1 MKLLIE
7 NAKLLTM
14 TPDSPE
20 RGFVLVEDGQ
30 IQMVGHGSCP
40 AEAANGAQ
48 YFDAFGRVVMPGMID
63 AHCHL
68 GLFNSGLR
76 WEGEDGNEITDPITP
91 DLSAVDSIFPD
102 DIPVSEASRYG
113 ITSVMTG
120 PGSANVIGG
129 TFAHIHTHGRTVE
142 DMLISEKPAMKAA
155 FGENPKSCYGQNQK
169 SPGTR
174 MSSAAH
180 FRRALD
186 EACWYKKQKELKPEE
201 TKPDARWEALLPVL
215 SGERLIKIHCHRM
228 DDILTAVRL
237 ADQYGLRFT
246 LDHCSEGY
254 LIADVLKKYYDAHR
268 GDDCGKGEPGRG
280 KLVGIITGPLMTDRS
295 KPELNR
301 ASITNPAVLAETG
314 IPVAIAT
321 DHPVIPIEYLPVT
334 AAMAVRAGMPEYLAL
349 QAITSNAALC
359 SDAGDYFGRIAPGYV
374 ADLLVL
380 SGEPFDYRTTPDLVL
395 IAGDMVH
402 QRR

>member
-20 RGFVLVEDGQ
+20 RGYLLVDDGI
-30 IQMVGHGSCP
+30 IQQVGHGSCP
-40 AEAANGAQ
+40 ADAANGAQ

-68 GLFNSGLR
+68 GVFNSGLR
-76 WEGEDGNEITDPITP
+76 WEGHDGNELTDPITP
-91 DLSAVDSIFPD
+91 DLNAVDSIFPD
-102 DIPVSEASRYG
+102 DVAVGEAARFG

-120 PGSANVIGG
+120 PGSGNVIGG

-142 DMLISEKPAMKAA
+142 DMLIREKPAMKAA
-155 FGENPKSCYGQNQK
+155 FGENPKSVYGQSEK
-169 SPGTR
+169 SPATR

-186 EACWYKKQKELKPEE
+186 EALWYKKQREAKPDE
-201 TKPDARWEALLPVL
+201 TKPEAKWEALLPVL
-215 SGERLIKIHCHRM
+215 TGERLIKIHAHRM

-237 ADQYGLRFT
+237 ADAYGLRFT
-246 LDHCSEGY
+246 LDHCTEGY
-254 LIADVLKKYYDAHR
+254 LIADILKRYYETHR
-268 GDDCGKGEPGRG
+268 GDDYGKGEPGKG

-295 KPELNR
+295 KPEVNR
-301 ASITNPAVLAETG
+301 QSIKNPALLAETG

-334 AAMAVRAGMPEYLAL
+334 AAMAIRAGMPEYLAL
-349 QAITSNAALC
+349 AAITSNAALL
-359 SDAGDYFGRIAPGYV
+359 SDAGDTHGRLAHGYA
-374 ADLLVL
+374 ADILVL
-380 SGEPFDYRTTPDLVL
+380 SGEPFDFKTTPDLVM
-395 IAGDMVH
+395 IGGEMVYE
-402 QRR
+402 RR

>member
-20 RGFVLVEDGQ
+20 QGYLLVEDGR
-30 IQMVGHGSCP
+30 IAMVGHGSCP
-40 AEAANGAQ
+40 ADAANGAQ
-48 YFDAFGRVVMPGMID
+48 YFDAFGRIVMPGMID

-68 GLFNSGLR
+68 SVFNSGLR
-76 WEGEDGNEITDPITP
+76 WEGAAGNEITDPVTP

-102 DIPVSEASRYG
+102 DVSIAEAARYG
-113 ITSVMTG
+113 VTSVMTG

-129 TFAHIHTHGRTVE
+129 TFAHVHTHGRTVE
-142 DMLISEKPAMKAA
+142 DMTIHEKAAMKAA
-155 FGENPKSCYGQNQK
+155 FGENPKSVYGQNQK
-169 SPGTR
+169 SPATR

-180 FRRALD
+180 FRRAMD
-186 EACWYKKQKELKPEE
+186 EAIWYKKQKAVKPDE

-246 LDHCSEGY
+246 LDHCTEGY
-254 LIADVLKKYYDAHR
+254 LIADVLKTYYDSHK
-268 GDDCGKGEPGRG
+268 DDSCGKGDRGRG
-280 KLVGIITGPLMTDRS
+280 KLVGIITGPLLTDRS
-295 KPELNR
+295 KPEVNR
-301 ASITNPAVLAETG
+301 MSIRNPAILSNTV
-314 IPVAIAT
+314 IPVSIAT

-334 AAMAVRAGMPEYLAL
+334 AAMALRAGMPEYLAL
-349 QAITSNAALC
+349 AAITSNAALC
-359 SDAGDYFGRIAPGYV
+359 SDAGDLLGRLAPGYM
-374 ADLLVL
+374 ADILVL
-380 SGEPFDYRTTPDLVL
+380 SGDPFDYRTTPDLVMIGGQL
-395 IAGDMVH
+395 VH